1 LGRSCREESSK
12 NINHTYNMEYE
23 IIQDIKNHQKNL
35 NYISNINSLMKYL
48 EDLICTT
55 PLQHRPI
62 N

>member
-1 LGRSCREESSK
+1 
-12 NINHTYNMEYE
+12 MEYE